1 MVEPGEDTEHFIPR
15 GAIAFFA
22 VMIVSY
28 VAFWFAMYA
37 LLVQRG

>member
-1 MVEPGEDTEHFIPR
+1 MPEPREDREPFIPR

>member
-1 MVEPGEDTEHFIPR
+1 MPEPREDGEPFIPR

-22 VMIVSY
+22 AMILAY
-28 VAFWFAMYA
+28 VVFWFAMYA

>member
-1 MVEPGEDTEHFIPR
+1 MADRPPDDEPFVPR

-22 VMIVSY
+22 VMILFY
-28 VAFWFAMYA
+28 LGCWFAMYA